1 MQTLYQMEVFI
12 FAFYMFIDVFI
23 PNTNSD
29 PLYCHIVNLS
39 FVLHTCI
46 LTTFFKIYDSSD

>member
-29 PLYCHIVNLS
+29 PLYCRIVNLS